1 MQIYTYTYKWY
12 TNKRM
17 LCICVFMQKTY
28 ICTYLC
34 VYIYLFLLFFVSV
47 SADLKAPCQSSSW
60 HSRTL
65 EATANVVVVP
75 GTAVKRF
82 ATVPERTAEG
92 RPEACK
98 CRNTFKARNPWY
110 FPQAVKHKLRWTKS
124 WCQLSKDPKTCFFCR
139 VVFWC
144 ITGIS
149 KNMWDLFKLCRKPCL
164 TWSQQNL
171 PWKRK

>member
-1 MQIYTYTYKWY
+1 
-12 TNKRM
+12 M
-17 LCICVFMQKTY
+17 LCICVFMQKTH

-98 CRNTFKARNPWY
+98 CRNTFKAWTVFRWRRSVVLSTTSKTQTEMNKKAGVNCQRTRKHVS
-110 FPQAVKHKLRWTKS
+110 FFSELFFGASQA
-124 WCQLSKDPKTCFFCR
+124 
-139 VVFWC
+139 
-144 ITGIS
+144 
-149 KNMWDLFKLCRKPCL
+149 
-164 TWSQQNL
+164 
-171 PWKRK
+171 